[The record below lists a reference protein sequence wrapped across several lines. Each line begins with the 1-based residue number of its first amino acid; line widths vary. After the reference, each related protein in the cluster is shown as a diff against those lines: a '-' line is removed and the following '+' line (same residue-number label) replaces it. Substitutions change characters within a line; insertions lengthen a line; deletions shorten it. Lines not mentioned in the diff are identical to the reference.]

1 MLPALTI
8 NPTIAEGPS
17 PTSEGASE
25 ANLVDLQKKLEELD
39 LDEQQR
45 KRLEAFLTQK
55 AKVGELKDDDFERIS
70 ELGAGNGGV
79 VTKARHRP
87 SGLIMARKLIHLE
100 IKPAVRNQIIR
111 ELQVLHEC
119 NSPYIVGFY
128 GAFYS
133 DGEISVCMEHM
144 VRPPSCSVP
153 SSPTALAT
161 GSYVGQWYVACVC
174 GPQ

>member
-1 MLPALTI
+1 MAHPLLL
-8 NPTIAEGPS
+8 GCCR
-17 PTSEGASE
+17 

-87 SGLIMARKLIHLE
+87 SGLIMARKVRRSGWAFVLSSSSVVGHMMLDQGLIV
-100 IKPAVRNQIIR
+100 KAW
-111 ELQVLHEC
+111 
-119 NSPYIVGFY
+119 NSLRFLPLLD
-128 GAFYS
+128 S
-133 DGEISVCMEHM
+133 
-144 VRPPSCSVP
+144 
-153 SSPTALAT
+153 LAGMWHT
-161 GSYVGQWYVACVC
+161 VEV
-174 GPQ
+174 